1 MFGLFAKRSD
11 KPFQPGHPLTVRL
24 NALVQ
29 PIDRGRY
36 FEDPL
41 DSALEARGLG
51 RVVGGGTQRAADP
64 YGIAF
69 VEIALRVRDLEDET
83 LCFVTNT
90 LDKVGAPK
98 GSRLVVPGRRD
109 MAFGHLEGMGLF
121 LKAPERRG
129 EACATAD
136 VSEIIQDLDRLAGD
150 TGNFRSYWQGAKGTA
165 LYFYGTSFQEMAAR
179 VQDYLMTEPAVARA
193 RVEQLA

>member
-1 MFGLFAKRSD
+1 MFGLFTKRSAD
-11 KPFQPGHPLTVRL
+11 PQQNDFALTVRL

-83 LCFVTNT
+83 LCFITNT
-90 LDKVGAPK
+90 LESAGAPK
-98 GSRLVVPGRRD
+98 GSRLVVPGRSD
-109 MAFGHLEGMGLF
+109 MAFGHLECMGLF
-121 LKAPERRG
+121 LNATDRADET
-129 EACATAD
+129 CATGN
-136 VSEIIQDLDRLAGD
+136 VNEIIQDLDRLAGD
-150 TGNFRSYWQGAKGTA
+150 AGNFRSYWQSTRGTA
-165 LYFYGTSFQEMAAR
+165 LYFYGTSFQDMVAR
-179 VQDYLMTEPAVARA
+179 VQDYLMTEPAVART